1 MAKEYNWDLTLDGVA
16 HRVCC
21 VPTGNKYI
29 LYLDEEHLTNVYR
42 ESVRKMQFGL
52 EIEIEICGKKCLFV
66 VWDKTP
72 DIVIDGV
79 MQGKKLDYEQA
90 REKRKQS
97 CCKGFR
103 ILFWVGIFWVCAA
116 VHFATLP
123 APILDADKLI
133 KSVCFGIL
141 LMIGGARYERKWEQ
155 W

>member
-1 MAKEYNWDLTLDGVA
+1 M
-16 HRVCC
+16 
-21 VPTGNKYI
+21 
-29 LYLDEEHLTNVYR
+29 YLDEEHLTNVYR

-52 EIEIEICGKKCLFV
+52 ETEIEICGKKCLFV
-66 VWDKTP
+66 VWDETP

-103 ILFWVGIFWVCAA
+103 ILFWVGLIWVCA
-116 VHFATLP
+116 VLLATVLP
-123 APILDADKLI
+123 AQIVDADKCVHL
-133 KSVCFGIL
+133 VWLGIM
-141 LMIGGARYERKWEQ
+141 LMIGGARYKRKWEQ